1 MTRKNPSED
10 FWDEDFTY
18 GHGPHPGAE
27 GRVKEKLLAKRVA
40 ELERHVERMDTCIL
54 RLEMLVDNLVQRDFY
69 VSDPGTGEDLGR
81 GHRGE

>member
-1 MTRKNPSED
+1 MTRKNPSDDWWE
-10 FWDEDFTY
+10 EDFTY

-27 GRVKEKLLAKRVA
+27 GRVKEKLLAKRVS
-40 ELERHVERMDTCIL
+40 ELEKKVEQMERFVSA
-54 RLEMLVDNLVQRDFY
+54 LVERDFY